1 MYQLLISVVK
11 NVPHT
16 ILWNSSTMLA
26 VCLSVTLAA
35 TTSASIFKRRKT
47 MKKGRMFHQMM
58 RSFLKKSSSPEQKLL
73 VGVLIVGATLILGI
87 FVSWKL
93 AALLFVIWLI
103 AFMAGLSKGR

>member
-1 MYQLLISVVK
+1 MLQLIISVIK
-11 NVPHT
+11 NAPHLSIGQT
-16 ILWNSSTMLA
+16 SGFLA
-26 VCLSVTLAA
+26 GGLSVAIAA
-35 TTSASIFKRRKT
+35 ITSVSWLKKSKS
-47 MKKGRMFHQMM
+47 MKKERMFQKMM

-73 VGVLIVGATLILGI
+73 VAVLIVGATFILGI